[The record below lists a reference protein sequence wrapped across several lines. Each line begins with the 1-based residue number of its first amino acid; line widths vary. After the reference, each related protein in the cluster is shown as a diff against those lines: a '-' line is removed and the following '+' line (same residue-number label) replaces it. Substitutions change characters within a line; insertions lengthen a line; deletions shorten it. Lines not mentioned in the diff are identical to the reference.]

1 MPLIESQPG
10 REHAEAW
17 LYLSP
22 REATELLAAL
32 QHGIGEYESDPEWHC
47 HVTDAQG
54 RELTVAID
62 PGLDE
67 QA

>member
-1 MPLIESQPG
+1 MLIETEPG

-22 REATELLAAL
+22 REAAELLAAL
-32 QHGIGEYESDPEWHC
+32 TEGLAAFESDPEWHC
-47 HVTDAQG
+47 HVNDPQG

-62 PGLDE
+62 PSVDD
-67 QA
+67 AA